1 MKMRKLIYWILAL
14 MSITLKQLDAY
25 NYEVA
30 IKIICGFIDLIVVL
44 RILSYLMS
52 IDCFE
57 KEYLIIKKVVIIET
71 TTNYRK
77 LF

>member
-44 RILSYLMS
+44 RMS

-57 KEYLIIKKVVIIET
+57 KEYLIIKKSCYHRD
-71 TTNYRK
+71 NNK
-77 LF
+77 L

>member
-30 IKIICGFIDLIVVL
+30 IKIICGLIDLIVVL

-57 KEYLIIKKVVIIET
+57 KEYLIIKKSFYHRD
-71 TTNYRK
+71 NNK
-77 LF
+77 L

>member
-1 MKMRKLIYWILAL
+1 MRKLIYWILAL

-30 IKIICGFIDLIVVL
+30 IKIICGLIDLIVVL

-57 KEYLIIKKVVIIET
+57 KEYLIIKRPNKPYKYGHSV
-71 TTNYRK
+71 
-77 LF
+77 LPASQ